1 MKVAAITITYN
12 DDYKI
17 NEWINNYLDYKD
29 DLYLH
34 IIVDN
39 NSELEYFNKV
49 KDKFKD
55 SVIIRRESNGGC
67 TGAYNDGIKYAL
79 SDKLVDSIMLIAND
93 MRLEVGGISKCY
105 DFLRS
110 DPTLGMIE
118 PVILEKDSYIIN
130 DFGCEISKTLFMKSY
145 KAGENLSDLQEDFHY
160 ADAVTGGMNLAS
172 REFYEVVG
180 LQDEN
185 LFMYSDEVDMGLRAK
200 KHGFKMAATKNVL
213 AWHQHIN
220 ENKKVDKRHPFSMYL
235 IARNKVYLGR
245 KHFGVLVS
253 LYVFGYL
260 IFLSLKV
267 LLIVLIKRN
276 YDNVKDQLW
285 SIYGA
290 FNGLIGNM
298 KPNKFSV
305 PN

>member
-17 NEWINNYLDYKD
+17 NEWFDHYNIYKEE
-29 DLYLH
+29 LYLH

-39 NSELEYFNKV
+39 SSSKEYLVNV
-49 KDKFKD
+49 EERFKN
-55 SVIIRRESNGGC
+55 SVIIKRNSNGGC
-67 TGAYNDGIKYAL
+67 TGAYNDGIRYAL
-79 SDKLVDSIMLIAND
+79 ANLEVDAIMLIGND
-93 MRLEVGGISKCY
+93 IKLEPGGISKCY
-105 DFLRS
+105 KFLKS
-110 DPTLGMIE
+110 DPSLGMIE

-130 DFGCEISKTLFMKSY
+130 DFGCEILKTLYMKSY
-145 KAGENLSDLQEDFHY
+145 MSGKKLSDLNEDFHY

-180 LQDEN
+180 FQDEN

-200 KHGFKMAATKNVL
+200 KHGFKMAATRSVL

-235 IARNKVYLGR
+235 IARNKVYLTN
-245 KHFGVLVS
+245 KHFGHCRSLIVCNYFILVS
-253 LYVFGYL
+253 IKQIL
-260 IFLSLKV
+260 IM
-267 LLIVLIKRN
+267 LIKGRFN
-276 YDNVKDQLW
+276 YMKDQMW
-285 SIYGA
+285 YIYGA
-290 FNGLIGNM
+290 INGVVGNM

-305 PN
+305 P